1 MTFLQNTN
9 RSLIL
14 DVKDSQINALVWGD
28 IPWPYYTYINPISNR
43 PFVTSMS
50 EFRHHCKKIVYWLT
64 IPQMMNIDN
73 VATINAIIG
82 NTSWRVLNNTATQA
96 DLVALYETI
105 GRLENTPLKD
115 SNGDTIAPVGATG
128 YFVNIR

>member
-1 MTFLQNTN
+1 
-9 RSLIL
+9 
-14 DVKDSQINALVWGD
+14 
-28 IPWPYYTYINPISNR
+28 
-43 PFVTSMS
+43 MS

>member
-1 MTFLQNTN
+1 
-9 RSLIL
+9 
-14 DVKDSQINALVWGD
+14 
-28 IPWPYYTYINPISNR
+28 
-43 PFVTSMS
+43 MS

-64 IPQMMNIDN
+64 IPQDLNPDNALTISNVIGSGNI
-73 VATINAIIG
+73 
-82 NTSWRVLNNTATQA
+82 WRVLNNTATQA